1 MTTLMTALF
10 DDYTRHPIPPDVLDR
25 WAVGYPALAAPAAEL
40 ATQAATWC
48 HPRSDA
54 VLIPLHQLAVTG
66 DRHAAQL
73 ILIALTPRLAA
84 AARRQHGDRA
94 EIAAELIGYL
104 FEAAVTP
111 HPGWTTRYSDQL
123 VRAALRARQT
133 ADVTR
138 LTIVPLVADVA
149 QPGDP
154 YRAVDSTSDVAT
166 FLAKHASRGTV
177 SCTTAATLLRVAM
190 GTEGP
195 QPHGTAVADRAR
207 KRRQRDVHRLGEL
220 GAGARAELLAS

>member
-10 DDYTRHPIPPDVLDR
+10 DDYTRHPIPPEVLGR
-25 WAVGYPALAAPAAEL
+25 WAERYPALAAPPAEL

-48 HPRSDA
+48 HPRGDT
-54 VLIPLHQLAVTG
+54 VLIPLHELAVAG

-94 EIAAELIGYL
+94 EIVSELIGYL

-133 ADVTR
+133 ANVAR

-149 QPGDP
+149 QAGDP
-154 YRAVDSTSDVAT
+154 YRTIDSARDVSS
-166 FLAKHASRGTV
+166 FLDRHTRNGTI
-177 SCTTAATLLRVAM
+177 SPATAARLFGVAH

-195 QPHGTAVADRAR
+195 RGYGTAAADRAR
-207 KRRQRDVHRLGEL
+207 KRRQRDMKRIRDL
-220 GAGARAELLAS
+220 GADTRAELLAS

>member
-10 DDYTRHPIPPDVLDR
+10 DDYTRHPIPPDVLGR
-25 WAVGYPALAAPAAEL
+25 WAERYPTLAAPPAEL

-48 HPRSDA
+48 HPRGDA
-54 VLIPLHQLAVTG
+54 VLIPLHELAVAG

-94 EIAAELIGYL
+94 EIVSELIGYL

-123 VRAALRARQT
+123 VRAALRARQP

-138 LTIVPLVADVA
+138 LTVVPLVADIA
-149 QPGDP
+149 EPGNP
-154 YRAVDSTSDVAT
+154 YRAVDSTNDVVT
-166 FLAKHASRGTV
+166 FLSKHVQQGTV
-177 SCTTAATLLRVAM
+177 SPATAATLFRVAT
-190 GTEGP
+190 GTGSP
-195 QPHGTAVADRAR
+195 QPHGTTAADRAR
-207 KRRQRDVHRLGEL
+207 KRRQRDINRLRTL
-220 GAGARAELLAS
+220 GPALRTDLQAM

>member
-10 DDYTRHPIPPDVLDR
+10 DDYTRHPIPPDVLGR
-25 WAVGYPALAAPAAEL
+25 WAERYPALAAPPAQL

-48 HPRSDA
+48 HPRGDA
-54 VLIPLHQLAVTG
+54 VLIALHELAVDG

-73 ILIALTPRLAA
+73 VLIALTPRLAA

-94 EIAAELIGYL
+94 EIVAEFIGYL

-123 VRAALRARQT
+123 VRAAFRARQT

-138 LTIVPLVADVA
+138 LTVVPLVADVA

-154 YRAVDSTSDVAT
+154 YRAVDSTSDVGR

-177 SCTTAATLLRVAM
+177 RGATGVTLAEGHPGNRRPPTPRHDRCGS
-190 GTEGP
+190 GTQATPTRHSPSRDPG
-195 QPHGTAVADRAR
+195 AD
-207 KRRQRDVHRLGEL
+207 V
-220 GAGARAELLAS
+220 RAELIAS